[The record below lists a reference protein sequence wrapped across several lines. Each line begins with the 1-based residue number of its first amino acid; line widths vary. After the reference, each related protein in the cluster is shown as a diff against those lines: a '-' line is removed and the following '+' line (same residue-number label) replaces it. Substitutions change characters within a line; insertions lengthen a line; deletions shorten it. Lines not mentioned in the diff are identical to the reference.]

1 MPTFHLTI
9 GQLPQQEALA
19 FVSSEPLRLPLVW
32 PCGGLALLACSASGE
47 PLRAVQ
53 RLPLAPWPPA
63 AWPDKVGARGYRPR
77 PGAASWRPGEKAV

>member
-53 RLPLAPWPPA
+53 RLPLAASRVARQGRGPRLPSPA
-63 AWPDKVGARGYRPR
+63 WRGILEAR
-77 PGAASWRPGEKAV
+77 